1 MIHYDGKRE
10 KSFVPEYFFIEKSLF
25 PTDNPVNNDYF
36 RRRKKFTESDGYRI
50 FIYPVSCAK
59 SDNDR

>member
-1 MIHYDGKRE
+1 M
-10 KSFVPEYFFIEKSLF
+10 PEYFFIEKSLF

-59 SDNDR
+59 SGNDR